1 MFVMYFAHF
10 STHFRVNSQQQN
22 WRCNI
27 YEFYLCQNIVADN
40 YYTNFHFILS
50 YYECNLDIYLII
62 EKGYLITV
70 CIRFIKLPLTKYQK
84 LSILKPLGWLIIS
97 QFCGIEVYV
106 PARLSFSEI
115 YKRELFFVPF
125 SFFLV
130 VGNLQLF
137 QGLQP
142 CHFNLFLCGHMAFFL
157 CISVS
162 RFPFS
167 KDTSQT
173 ELGLTLMT
181 SGYLITFAKNLFPN
195 KVTIIGLG
203 VWTSTQFSGKCS
215 STH

>member
-27 YEFYLCQNIVADN
+27 YEFYLCQNIVVDN

-125 SFFLV
+125 SFFIGGWQSLV
-130 VGNLQLF
+130 IPGLAAMSLQSLPLWSHGFLPVYLCVQISLF
-137 QGLQP
+137 
-142 CHFNLFLCGHMAFFL
+142 
-157 CISVS
+157 
-162 RFPFS
+162 
-167 KDTSQT
+167 
-173 ELGLTLMT
+173 
-181 SGYLITFAKNLFPN
+181 
-195 KVTIIGLG
+195 
-203 VWTSTQFSGKCS
+203 
-215 STH
+215 